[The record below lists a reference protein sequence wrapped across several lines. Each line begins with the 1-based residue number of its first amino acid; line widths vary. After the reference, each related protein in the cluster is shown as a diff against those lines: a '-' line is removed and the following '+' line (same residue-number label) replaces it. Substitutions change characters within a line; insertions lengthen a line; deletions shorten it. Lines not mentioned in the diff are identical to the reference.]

1 MNLSECYRESVDDK
15 SSSMDRDYVEDL
27 SARQKLSRWIKKL
40 SRSYQDKFQ
49 KARWIEIVLR
59 SVKKGSPRGS
69 IDKKLS
75 RIYQEAVELEEKEFI
90 KKRKS
95 T

>member
-1 MNLSECYRESVDDK
+1 MNLSRCYRESVDDK

-27 SARQKLSRWIKKL
+27 LARQKLSRWIKKL

-49 KARWIEIVLR
+49 NARWIEIVLR
-59 SVKKGSPRGS
+59 FVKKGSLRGL

-75 RIYQEAVELEEKEFI
+75 RICREAVELKEKEFI
-90 KKRKS
+90 KERKS

>member
-1 MNLSECYRESVDDK
+1 MDQEAIEKLSN
-15 SSSMDRDYVEDL
+15 
-27 SARQKLSRWIKKL
+27 RQKLSRWIKKL

-90 KKRKS
+90 KERKS